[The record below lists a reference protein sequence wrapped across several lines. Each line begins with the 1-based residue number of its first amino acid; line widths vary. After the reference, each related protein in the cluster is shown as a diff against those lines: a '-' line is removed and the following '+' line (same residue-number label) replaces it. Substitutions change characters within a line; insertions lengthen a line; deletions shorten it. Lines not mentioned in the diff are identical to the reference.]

1 MSDIMRP
8 MALEQLLNWILTEK
22 KQSGTVFGE
31 HHPYHADAKYNR
43 TIFERTLETPVG
55 TCGRAAH
62 PAGPEHCGGILYGE
76 PFL

>member
-8 MALEQLLNWILTEK
+8 MAFEQLLNWILTEK
-22 KQSGTVFGE
+22 SRAAPCSENIIRIMLMRNITARSLSV
-31 HHPYHADAKYNR
+31 R
-43 TIFERTLETPVG
+43 WRR
-55 TCGRAAH
+55 GRACSRTAH

>member
-8 MALEQLLNWILTEK
+8 MAFEQLLNWILTEK

-31 HHPYHADAKYNR
+31 RHPYHADAKYNR
-43 TIFERTLETPVG
+43 TIFERTLETPG
-55 TCGRAAH
+55 RTCGGT
-62 PAGPEHCGGILYGE
+62 PYSAGAEYRRCILHGE